1 LNKADNAMAII
12 NPANGKVVATIPM
25 GRSPHEAAVEPRPDE
40 FHWAPFL
47 KELSEFRLSYPRVAA
62 AVPEGKAQ
70 ESWLGEPPAS
80 EQQIEALQDRLN
92 RALPPS
98 YRSFLATSN
107 GFNGRRTSSPI
118 GFQAPVDTGAFAS
131 LWRKS

>member
-1 LNKADNAMAII
+1 MRPVLVPFSVALLSAAAAGGEPTPSPALIVLNKADNAMAII

-70 ESWLGEPPAS
+70 ESW
-80 EQQIEALQDRLN
+80 
-92 RALPPS
+92 
-98 YRSFLATSN
+98 
-107 GFNGRRTSSPI
+107 
-118 GFQAPVDTGAFAS
+118 
-131 LWRKS
+131 